1 MQKKKRKKKDRK
13 QEKKT
18 TSSGKHALEK
28 SCEVLYFI
36 FVLEIRKKRK
46 KQGNTFSS
54 EWKTCAFSFEV
65 SALPVKGLECLLDQ
79 CPPAVKT
86 REENQITV

>member
-1 MQKKKRKKKDRK
+1 MR
-13 QEKKT
+13 
-18 TSSGKHALEK
+18 G
-28 SCEVLYFI
+28 FI
-36 FVLEIRKKRK
+36 FYICAGNKKEEEEAREYFLLWK
-46 KQGNTFSS
+46 V
-54 EWKTCAFSFEV
+54 WKTCSFSFEV